1 MPLPFESPEL
11 DMTDLKAADGPAPER
26 WDRGPISRRRLLTSA
41 GAIGGLYAF
50 QRMVGTTLAQTDP
63 NRPGCPLPDLDV
75 TVPDDPTKVQGL
87 PFTGVGIRSPF
98 AQDIQRRW
106 AAGGV
111 NTVGS
116 SWTPHQD
123 LDGIITPADLHF
135 QRNHAGT
142 TIIDPSKH
150 RLVIHGMVDRPKVY
164 TVEDIHRFPRESHI
178 YFIECS
184 GNSGSGY
191 TGAAPDATAQ
201 SIHGLTSTS
210 EWVGVPLRT
219 LLEDV
224 GVQAGAT
231 WALCEGSDAAVMDRS
246 IPVEK
251 LLDDAMVVYMQNG
264 EPIRPEQGYPLRL
277 LLPGWEG
284 NAQIKWLRRIELG
297 TEPFQTKEETRNYTD
312 SLPDGTSRQFTFP
325 MEAKSLISWP
335 SGGQRIP
342 GPGFWEIKGIAWSG
356 RGRIQAVE
364 VSTDNGGSWHEAALD
379 SVFPLAHTRFRYGW
393 RWDGD
398 ATTIMSRAIDETGYV
413 QPTREELVKAR
424 GTDYVYHF
432 NGIQPWVIAS
442 DGSVSN
448 GLVA

>member
-1 MPLPFESPEL
+1 MEAPNR
-11 DMTDLKAADGPAPER
+11 ADGSRQSKSPAAR
-26 WDRGPISRRRLLTSA
+26 LSRRRLLASA
-41 GAIGGLYAF
+41 GALGGLYAF
-50 QRMVGTTLAQTDP
+50 QRVVGTALAQTDDG
-63 NRPGCPLPDLDV
+63 RPGCPLPDLQIE
-75 TVPDDPTKVQGL
+75 VPDDPTKVQGV
-87 PFTGVGIRSPF
+87 PFTEVGIRSPF
-98 AQDIQRRW
+98 VTGLQRRW
-106 AAGGV
+106 SASV

-123 LDGIITPADLHF
+123 LDGMITPADLHF

-142 TIIDPSKH
+142 AIIDPSKH
-150 RLVIHGMVDRPKVY
+150 RLVIHGMVDQPKVY
-164 TVEDIHRFPRESHI
+164 TVEDIHRFPKQSHI

-191 TGAAPDATAQ
+191 AGAPADSTAQ
-201 SIHGLTSTS
+201 TIHGLTSTS
-210 EWVGVPLRT
+210 EWTGVPVRT

-224 GVQAGAT
+224 GAQSDAA

-251 LLDDAMVVYMQNG
+251 LMDDAMVVYMQNG

-297 TEPFQTKEETRNYTD
+297 PEPFQTKEETRNYTD
-312 SLPDGTSRQFTFP
+312 SLPDGTSRQFTFV
-325 MEAKSLISWP
+325 MEAKSLITWP

-342 GPGFWEIKGIAWSG
+342 GPGFWEIRGIAWTG

-364 VSTDNGGSWHEAALD
+364 VSTDNGGSWHEASLD
-379 SVFPLAHTRFRYGW
+379 TVMPLAHVRFRYPWEWNGE
-393 RWDGD
+393 G
-398 ATTIMSRAIDETGYV
+398 TTIMSRAIDETAYV
-413 QPTREELVKAR
+413 QPTRDELINVR

-432 NGIQPWVIAS
+432 NGIQPWVVAD
-442 DGSVSN
+442 DGNVTN